1 MENNWQC
8 LSLTPSINKAKNEEV
23 NKRLRMCEEL
33 VEKRVPEAAAAS
45 TCNPLTLCSKC
56 STTGMLVL
64 CDKFGCSNRY
74 HWHCLGLK
82 VNDPDA
88 QQFFC
93 EACNPKFLKD
103 LLAKRK
109 SRGIKNE
116 KQKRYRAEKEEKVT

>member
-1 MENNWQC
+1 MTWQIVENGWQC
-8 LSLTPSINKAKNEEV
+8 LSLTPSVNKRKNEEEE
-23 NKRLRMCEEL
+23 KKQHKMLRICEEL
-33 VEKRVPEAAAAS
+33 AENKVPEATAAS
-45 TCNPLTLCSKC
+45 TLNPLSLCSKC
-56 STTGMLVL
+56 KSTGMLVL

-93 EACNPKFLKD
+93 EACNPKFLQD

-109 SRGIKNE
+109 SLGIKNE
-116 KQKRYRAEKEEKVT
+116 KQKH